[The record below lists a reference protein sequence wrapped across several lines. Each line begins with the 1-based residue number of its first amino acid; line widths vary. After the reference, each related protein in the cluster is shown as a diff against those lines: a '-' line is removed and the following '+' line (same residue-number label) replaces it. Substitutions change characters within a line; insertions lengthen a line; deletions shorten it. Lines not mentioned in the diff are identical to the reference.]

1 MIRSIDNILY
11 SRYKRELHDN
21 NKEPSFSGKE
31 KVFIYKKNILTLD
44 GKKFSG
50 EVSRDLS
57 DGTELRMKYLKGIL
71 QNAQKTVKRFIDVV
85 KFNPKGETT
94 AEKVEIPPKVIYN
107 KAYKYDDNGELVGV
121 TKNNIGIFHK
131 RYKFNGLSQTEPI
144 IKELNHGEINVY
156 YDIKNRPVY
165 YNIVNKYLSGMYIYD
180 GTQTI
185 ERRLGINP
193 DDLQNA
199 IIDTLK
205 GQRPAPQNGTMFR
218 LTKEIIRDSEN
229 LLDAMK
235 ITNCDSQ
242 GRPVETVVR
251 NVLGELRYIMTY
263 EYNKRG
269 NIYKRVTHNNKYK
282 FEEYLNKDKIAVATK
297 LINAD
302 GAIIEETKRDLYRN
316 TKIMYRETTKHNY
329 LKEHI
334 VLETEQLF
342 NRDINTYT
350 TKITMPN
357 NTSYKRVTKVD
368 NLRNG
373 IIEDRFYDDADKEI
387 NPTIYLNIEQMVS
400 KLNIL

>member
-94 AEKVEIPPKVIYN
+94 AEKVEIPSKVIYN

>member
-1 MIRSIDNILY
+1 
-11 SRYKRELHDN
+11 
-21 NKEPSFSGKE
+21 
-31 KVFIYKKNILTLD
+31 
-44 GKKFSG
+44 
-50 EVSRDLS
+50 
-57 DGTELRMKYLKGIL
+57 
-71 QNAQKTVKRFIDVV
+71 
-85 KFNPKGETT
+85 
-94 AEKVEIPPKVIYN
+94 
-107 KAYKYDDNGELVGV
+107 
-121 TKNNIGIFHK
+121 
-131 RYKFNGLSQTEPI
+131 
-144 IKELNHGEINVY
+144 
-156 YDIKNRPVY
+156 
-165 YNIVNKYLSGMYIYD
+165 
-180 GTQTI
+180 
-185 ERRLGINP
+185 
-193 DDLQNA
+193 
-199 IIDTLK
+199 
-205 GQRPAPQNGTMFR
+205 
-218 LTKEIIRDSEN
+218 
-229 LLDAMK
+229 MK

-400 KLNIL
+400 RLNIL